1 MNLNRKRE
9 KKRWITPN
17 HSHDSPASLTKTTHI
32 HITKF
37 LFLSVNPAHSPKEAK
52 SEFVGTNLSGQE
64 GIVAVR
70 KQGCYVLGFQIHRK
84 NINSLQQ
91 GDLLT

>member
-9 KKRWITPN
+9 KKRDHP
-17 HSHDSPASLTKTTHI
+17 HDSPASLTKTTHI

-37 LFLSVNPAHSPKEAK
+37 LFLSVNPAHSPREAK
-52 SEFVGTNLSGQE
+52 SEFVGTNLCGQE

-70 KQGCYVLGFQIHRK
+70 KRGCYVLGFQIHRK